1 MKKMMMNAVMAI
13 VCLTASAQNEVGQ
26 LTLQPK
32 VGLNFANLSGA
43 NYATTGST
51 TENSNIM
58 VDFALGV
65 EAEYGLAKNFSVA
78 AGIMYSRQG
87 CDYGEYKASNGYTS
101 YGWDKFQHKLG
112 YLTIPIVA
120 NFYFAKGFA
129 IKAGIQPGFL
139 LSANAKIDGVGNTLS
154 EDRDIKDACNSF
166 DLSIP
171 LGLSYETDK
180 VVIDARYNLGLT
192 KINKSKE
199 DIQNLGLNNLFNKDY
214 DDCKNSVI
222 QVTIGYKFDL

>member
-78 AGIMYSRQG
+78 AGICIHARAATTANTRHLMATHHTVG
-87 CDYGEYKASNGYTS
+87 TS
-101 YGWDKFQHKLG
+101 FSTNL
-112 YLTIPIVA
+112 
-120 NFYFAKGFA
+120 
-129 IKAGIQPGFL
+129 
-139 LSANAKIDGVGNTLS
+139 
-154 EDRDIKDACNSF
+154 
-166 DLSIP
+166 
-171 LGLSYETDK
+171 
-180 VVIDARYNLGLT
+180 VI
-192 KINKSKE
+192 
-199 DIQNLGLNNLFNKDY
+199 
-214 DDCKNSVI
+214 
-222 QVTIGYKFDL
+222 

>member
-1 MKKMMMNAVMAI
+1 MKKMMMIAVMAI
-13 VCLTASAQNEVGQ
+13 VCLTANAPNEVGQ

-120 NFYFAKGFA
+120 NFYFAKGWA
-129 IKAGIQPGFL
+129 IKAGIQMGFMVTSKIKMHQESKAEL
-139 LSANAKIDGVGNTLS
+139 LGSKTDVDIDYAF
-154 EDRDIKDACNSF
+154 DYKDQFEKF

-171 LGLSYETDK
+171 IGISYQFK
-180 VVIDARYNLGLT
+180 KPWVIDARYQLGLT
-192 KINKSKE
+192 KLNKQSGSG
-199 DIQNLGLNNLFNKDY
+199 IKDL
-214 DDCKNSVI
+214 KNSVFML
-222 QVTIGYKFDL
+222 TFGYKFAL